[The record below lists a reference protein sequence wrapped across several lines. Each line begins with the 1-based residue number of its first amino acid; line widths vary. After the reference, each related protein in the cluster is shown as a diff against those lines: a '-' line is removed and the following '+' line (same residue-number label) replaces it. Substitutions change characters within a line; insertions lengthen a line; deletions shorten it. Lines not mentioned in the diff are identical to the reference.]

1 MGNDPPAPADEEYL
15 RAHTVGELK
24 PLTDPIQIVG
34 YDPEWPRLFERES
47 GRIRKALG
55 ERVLGLEHVGST
67 SVPFLPAKPVIDI
80 VLVVADSAD
89 EPAYAPALEGAGYLL
104 RIREPGWHEHRMFK
118 GPDTDVN
125 LHVFSHGCSEIDRML
140 TFRDW
145 LRRHAG
151 DRELYAGVKRALA
164 QQNWKFTQNYADA
177 KTAVVEEILSRA
189 RGAAG
194 S

>member
-1 MGNDPPAPADEEYL
+1 MGNDPPAPANEEYL

-24 PLTDPIQIVG
+24 PRTEPIQIVG

-47 GRIRKALG
+47 GRIRTALG

-67 SVPFLPAKPVIDI
+67 SVPFLPAKPIIDI
-80 VLVVADSAD
+80 VLIVADSAD

-125 LHVFSHGCSEIDRML
+125 LHVFSRDCPEIGRML
-140 TFRDW
+140 LFRDW
-145 LRRHAG
+145 LRCHAG

-164 QQNWKFTQNYADA
+164 QQNWKFTDNYADA

-189 RGAAG
+189 RSAAD